1 MNQLRDFD
9 RAESVRLRR
18 MKDCFEADR
27 PDSAEVLSAIRRW
40 NQFESRQRPGL
51 SLRAAWVVAAAMMLS
66 GGAMAASS
74 VLKLPSWSAFGSNS
88 KQAQPTA
95 KLPSHIHT
103 QAIMSWS
110 AAVVACNTV
119 NQQSL
124 LCCRENT
131 PPSSLTIPERNGSD
145 LALRKFRQLHRR
157 PVGSPGSSRKFG
169 CPSSKCA
176 SHCLQTQTIF
186 PRVPSKQRSR
196 WTMLRQF
203 DNRLRFDPGLG
214 FCLSDTWTTPRP
226 MPRTR

>member
-74 VLKLPSWSAFGSNS
+74 VLKLPSWAAFGSYS

-95 KLPSHIHT
+95 KLPATLHSSHYVVERGGRRMQYREPAKLTLLPGEHAALIVDNT
-103 QAIMSWS
+103 RTEWVGPGVAQIQAAPLAASWITRFEPQVWVPELEVRESLPSNSNNLS
-110 AAVVACNTV
+110 AGTKQAAESPDNAVAIR
-119 NQQSL
+119 QS
-124 LCCRENT
+124 E
-131 PPSSLTIPERNGSD
+131 
-145 LALRKFRQLHRR
+145 
-157 PVGSPGSSRKFG
+157 V
-169 CPSSKCA
+169 
-176 SHCLQTQTIF
+176 
-186 PRVPSKQRSR
+186 
-196 WTMLRQF
+196 
-203 DNRLRFDPGLG
+203 RLRTGI
-214 FCLSDTWTTPRP
+214 CLSDTWTTPRP
-226 MPRTR
+226 MPRAM